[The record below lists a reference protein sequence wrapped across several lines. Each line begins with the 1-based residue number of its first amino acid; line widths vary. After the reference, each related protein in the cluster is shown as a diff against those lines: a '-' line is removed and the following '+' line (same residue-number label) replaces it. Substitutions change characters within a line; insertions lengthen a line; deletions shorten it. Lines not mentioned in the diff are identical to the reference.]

1 MGSFASANLSAWW
14 LPRMGWSIG
23 SKVPVVKLKF
33 RARMTRRAKG
43 ARRSGLSVVELLRNT
58 VLMFVLTLTL
68 WPGFA
73 QALDRL
79 VIEKDG
85 GGKIPFRVEIVDT
98 PETRARGLM
107 HRKAIAPD
115 YGMLFH
121 FQNAQPVAFWMKNT
135 LIPLDM
141 IFAGPDGKIHR
152 IHHRAQPGDLKM
164 RGSKKPTRGVLEVRG
179 GLASKLGIK
188 VGDYLRHKIFR

>member
-1 MGSFASANLSAWW
+1 MGSFALANLSACW
-14 LPRMGWSIG
+14 LPRIGWSIG
-23 SKVPVVKLKF
+23 SKVPVVKLNF
-33 RARMTRRAKG
+33 RSGMTRRFAGITPFK
-43 ARRSGLSVVELLRNT
+43 LSVKDLLKLN
-58 VLMFVLTLTL
+58 VLFFAMMLTLL
-68 WPGFA
+68 PGLA
-73 QALDRL
+73 EALDRL
-79 VIEKDG
+79 VVEKAG
-85 GGKIPFRVEIVDT
+85 GGKVPFRVEIVDT

-121 FQNAQPVAFWMKNT
+121 FQTAQPVAFWMKNT

-141 IFAGPDGKIHR
+141 IFAGPDGKIHD
-152 IHHRAQPGDLKM
+152 IHHQAQPGDLTM

-179 GLASKLGIK
+179 GLTDKLGIK

>member
-1 MGSFASANLSAWW
+1 MG
-14 LPRMGWSIG
+14 
-23 SKVPVVKLKF
+23 PVVKLNF
-33 RARMTRRAKG
+33 RPRMTRQVAGIRPFK
-43 ARRSGLSVVELLRNT
+43 LSVMDLLRRKIL
-58 VLMFVLTLTL
+58 VAAIALTL
-68 WPGFA
+68 WPGMA

-79 VIEKDG
+79 VVEKNN
-85 GGKIPFRVEIVDT
+85 GGKIPFRIEIVDT
-98 PETRARGLM
+98 PQTRAKGLM

-152 IHHRAQPGDLKM
+152 IHHKAQPGDLTM
-164 RGSKKPTRGVLEVRG
+164 RGSKKPTRGVLEIRG